1 MVQVTHVLTGHM
13 DNHQHHTKCSPVKNS
28 TWLKWLGPT
37 FPAIYE
43 TDRHS
48 YFSATWEIQA
58 LFKDPNCIFKHQ
70 NGRQKPYPRRRHSNF
85 RLQCDTEVINTV
97 MIKAKFARFKFKD
110 FSRIFKYF
118 QAPYLFSSTFKSLKV
133 FMPNSSIFND
143 FSSTLWTL
151 WLTTA
156 LFCVCLVQDA
166 RYCIKSVFRVAI
178 ETVKLSFSSYVY
190 DW

>member
-13 DNHQHHTKCSPVKNS
+13 DNHQHHTTCSPVKNS

-43 TDRHS
+43 TDRQS

-110 FSRIFKYF
+110 FS
-118 QAPYLFSSTFKSLKV
+118 STFKHLICFQALSRAMKFL
-133 FMPNSSIFND
+133 FLIQA
-143 FSSTLWTL
+143 FSRIS
-151 WLTTA
+151 
-156 LFCVCLVQDA
+156 QA
-166 RYCIKSVFRVAI
+166 RYEPCWLQLLYAGASQQ
-178 ETVKLSFSSYVY
+178 S
-190 DW
+190 